1 MAAAKKPAAK
11 SPPRKPAARKPA
23 AAKAVAPKAAKAA
36 APKAATPKVAKPKAA
51 TPRAKAPQART
62 SSKPRVGLI
71 SAITVGVIA
80 AGSAIA
86 LFGRRLFTPGNAEHA
101 APDLALDA
109 PRPGTDRAPDAFRP
123 DPTAPVP
130 AAEREALRPAPLVT
144 H

>member
-1 MAAAKKPAAK
+1 MAAAKKPTRQ
-11 SPPRKPAARKPA
+11 SPPRKPAARRPT
-23 AAKAVAPKAAKAA
+23 AAKATAPKAT
-36 APKAATPKVAKPKAA
+36 KAATPKVAKPKA
-51 TPRAKAPQART
+51 KAPQAKT
-62 SSKPRVGLI
+62 GGKPRIGLI
-71 SAITVGVIA
+71 SAITVGIIA

-86 LFGRRLFTPGNAEHA
+86 LFGRRLFTPGNAEHP

-130 AAEREALRPAPLVT
+130 AAEREALRPPSLVT